1 MVAAR
6 TVPLQAISMQ
16 GQWCGIRVYDPWAFC
31 TNHYDITQNLNWQDV
46 SSLCPDPTQDCEL
59 DVYAQLLGDDGKVK
73 INKNH
78 GAFFPVSSGG
88 SIMMNDLATGCS
100 GEGIKGLP
108 LACQTIHHKMA
119 VFTACNY

>member
-1 MVAAR
+1 
-6 TVPLQAISMQ
+6 MQ

-31 TNHYDITQNLNWQDV
+31 TKHYDITQNLNQQDIL
-46 SSLCPDPTQDCEL
+46 SLCPDPCPDPTQDCEL
-59 DVYAQLLGDDGKVK
+59 DVYYAQLLRDDGKVK

-78 GAFFPVSSGG
+78 VAFFPVSSGG

-108 LACQTIHHKMA
+108 LACPTIHHKMA